1 MSFGGKAQ
9 ALGGHQQGGPRR
21 TGRAHQGTADRQTE
35 MDVLRPRGDGLGGV
49 SGAVP
54 LGYVAQ
60 WEDCDGGV
68 PMSFGGKAQA
78 LGGHQQGGPR
88 RTGRA
93 HQGTADRQTE
103 MDVLRPRGDGLG
115 GVSGA
120 VPLGYVAQW
129 EDCDGGVPMSFGG
142 KAQAL
147 GGHQQGGPRR
157 AGRAHQGTADRQ
169 AEMDAHRPRGNG
181 FGGVSGAL
189 PLGYVARWEGCD
201 GGVPLSFGGKAQAL
215 GGHQRGTRQS
225 AGDRFLAP

>member
-93 HQGTADRQTE
+93 HQGTADQQAE
-103 MDVLRPRGDGLG
+103 MDVHRPRGNGLG

-120 VPLGYVAQW
+120 LPLGYRTRR
-129 EDCDGGVPMSFGG
+129 EDCDGGVPLSFGG